1 MSNFSNNPLA
11 KHFRQP
17 VLYIKLPSQGRW
29 YPDGAVEIPA
39 TGEVPIYAM
48 TAKDEITMKTPD
60 ALMNGASTVHVIE
73 SCCPAIKDAWK
84 MPVVDLDPILIAIRL
99 ATYGKQMDF
108 TSVCPHCGTK
118 NEKAMDLTV
127 MLEKVTP
134 ADWSKTVDVNGLE
147 IILKPQ
153 NYEEYNKNN
162 LLNFEEQRIIQ
173 LVSDQ
178 DISEEEKTKQF
189 DVMFQR
195 LIETGINQVGKS
207 IAGIRLEDGT
217 IVDNPEFIREFL
229 DNCERSVWDALKAQ
243 LEAIK
248 KQNAYNE
255 VKLTCTNEPCGKDFV
270 SPFVFEQTNFFA

>member
-29 YPDGAVEIPA
+29 YPDGSVEIPA

-134 ADWSKTVDVNGLE
+134 ADWSKTVNVNGLE

-217 IVDNPEFIREFL
+217 VVDNPDFIREFL

-248 KQNAYNE
+248 KQNSYNE
-255 VKLTCTNEPCGKDFV
+255 VNLTCTNEPCGKDFV
-270 SPFVFEQTNFFA
+270 SPFVFEQTNFFG